1 MQRGAKELGLE
12 GGVPSLS
19 EWEGICSELIRVE
32 GLSDG
37 LLYAQVTG
45 GAAPREFVPAAE
57 PERTFFAYLS
67 PFTFPTDAQVVRG
80 IRAISVRDLRWSRRD
95 LKTTMLLAAVLA
107 KREALRSGANDA
119 ILVGPSEEVYEAA
132 SSNVFSL
139 EGRTLLTPAQTAN
152 LLPGTMRSVVADVAR
167 EAGLDARGEPLTLER
182 LRKADE
188 VLVTSTSQ
196 LVMPVV
202 ELDGEK
208 VGAGVAGPVARDLA
222 ARLRVRFGL
231 SS

>member
-1 MQRGAKELGLE
+1 
-12 GGVPSLS
+12 
-19 EWEGICSELIRVE
+19 
-32 GLSDG
+32 
-37 LLYAQVTG
+37 
-45 GAAPREFVPAAE
+45 
-57 PERTFFAYLS
+57 
-67 PFTFPTDAQVVRG
+67 
-80 IRAISVRDLRWSRRD
+80 
-95 LKTTMLLAAVLA
+95 
-107 KREALRSGANDA
+107 
-119 ILVGPSEEVYEAA
+119 
-132 SSNVFSL
+132 
-139 EGRTLLTPAQTAN
+139 
-152 LLPGTMRSVVADVAR
+152 MRSVVADVAR